1 MPELTPEIIKI
12 LVYEAVRE
20 ALAEAGVPPRWLTLR
35 EACQYARVSKN
46 TLKKLIEEGH
56 ITAKRLEGKWIIDR
70 FSIDAF
76 YASEAGFI
84 ARTVER
90 ML

>member
-1 MPELTPEIIKI
+1 MELTPEIKALIK
-12 LVYEAVRE
+12 EAVRE
-20 ALAEAGVPPRWLTLR
+20 ALAEAGASRRWLTMK

-46 TLKKLIEEGH
+46 TLRKLIEEGH

-70 FSIDAF
+70 LSIDAF
-76 YASEAGFI
+76 YASEAGFV
-84 ARTVER
+84 ARAVER